1 MEITLKITDRYLWI
15 PYGRDADPVK
25 LHFFSDGEK
34 ICEADVKLARGCP
47 DFRFA
52 ADMKEQ
58 VGKGIVIR
66 GDFGEGLPDALVC
79 RPDKPEVAYPYRPE
93 LHFTA
98 EAGWIND
105 PNGLVFSDGVYHL
118 FHQWNPYGTVWGNMH
133 WGHAVSRDLF
143 NWTRSGVALMP
154 DDTGTMYSGSG
165 LKDEKNAAGFGKDA
179 LLFFYTAAGGNNLWS
194 AERGAKRTQRI
205 AVSTDGGRTLEK
217 RCCAVGHIKG
227 GNRDPKVFY
236 HEESGGY
243 VMALFLDGYEFALLR
258 SPDLLHWTETQRFSA
273 DGMRECPD
281 LFRLP
286 YSDGEK
292 WIFWSADGYYMTGG
306 FDGYRFTPD
315 SGVLSAYDTKLPYA
329 AQTYSGVRDR
339 VISVAW
345 LRTKNDRGGFRC
357 MMSVPAELSL
367 KDTADGPR
375 IAFRPVRELWGHL
388 TDEKTLSADGNV
400 GEIPLGGGS
409 CAIKIERSP
418 GAAPAEVRIGG
429 TRIGPFEGNAP
440 SLFIIDH
447 GIVEYYCSD
456 GLVYGALEAEEDL
469 LSKTFDPGEGASRIA
484 VYRFGKEREII

>member
-1 MEITLKITDRYLWI
+1 MEITLKITGRYLWL
-15 PYGRDADPVK
+15 PCCRDAYPVK

-34 ICEADVKLARGCP
+34 ICEADVKLAAGEP

-58 VGKGIVIR
+58 VGKEIVIR

-133 WGHAVSRDLF
+133 WGHAVSRDLI
-143 NWTRSGVALMP
+143 NWTRCGAALCP

-217 RCCAVGHIKG
+217 RGCAVGHIKG

-243 VMALFLDGYEFALLR
+243 VMALFLDGNEFALLR
-258 SPDLLHWTETQRFSA
+258 SADLLHWTETQRFEA
-273 DGMRECPD
+273 EGMRECPD
-281 LFRLP
+281 LFPLP
-286 YSDGEK
+286 FRGGKK
-292 WIFWSADGYYMTGG
+292 WIFWSADGYYMTGD

-315 SGVLSAYDTKLPYA
+315 SGVLSAYATKLPYA
-329 AQTYSGVRDR
+329 AQTWSGVRDR

-367 KDTADGPR
+367 KETADGPR
-375 IAFRPVRELWGHL
+375 VAMRPVRELWDHL
-388 TDEKTLSADGNV
+388 SDETELPADGGA
-400 GEIPLGGGS
+400 GELPLGGS
-409 CAIKIERSP
+409 PCAIKIERGP
-418 GAAPAEVRIGG
+418 GAAPAEVRIGV
-429 TRIGPFEGNAP
+429 TRIGPGDGPAP
-440 SLFIIDH
+440 SLFTVDH
-447 GIVEYYCSD
+447 GIIEYYSSD
-456 GLVYGALEAEEDL
+456 GLLYGAVEAEEDV
-469 LSKTFDPGEGASRIA
+469 LSKTFDPGPGAVSIKVLR
-484 VYRFGKEREII
+484 RGKEKKIS